1 MFRQWFRFVTSLLL
15 LAIAVAGVVSQDAV
29 QIHVPAAYPTISA
42 AIASAPAGADI
53 IVGEGKY
60 NEALL
65 IDRPLTLRP
74 ADEAEVVLS
83 AADQSPAIQIIGAE
97 NVMISGLTIIGGRYG
112 IDVFL
117 SEDVVIA
124 DNDISGSKTAGIRA
138 RMSSVFIR
146 DNTISNI
153 QPPYGR
159 GIYLANTMAWPQSA
173 ITGNTVRDIPLTGI
187 QTNLAGMVQIEN
199 NFVTNSGLR
208 GIAVTEMSH
217 ANVLGNIVADN
228 IGSGI
233 LVLDMS
239 MALVCDNSVS
249 ATGEDSE
256 RQNMREGNG
265 VTVDFHSEVILSEN
279 TIQGSAQ
286 NGISVLYG
294 SSAWLHDNVV
304 SDSADDS
311 VFVNNSET
319 HLGRACASPQGA

>member
-1 MFRQWFRFVTSLLL
+1 MFRQCIRFAIVVLL
-15 LAIAVAGVVSQDAV
+15 LATAAAAVAEDAI
-29 QIHVPAAYPTISA
+29 QIHVPADHPTISA
-42 AIASAPAGADI
+42 AIASAPAGAA
-53 IVGEGKY
+53 IVVAEGRY
-60 NEALL
+60 REALL

-97 NVMISGLTIIGGRYG
+97 NVTISGLTIIGGRYG

-117 SEDVVIA
+117 SEEVVIA
-124 DNDISGSKTAGIRA
+124 DNNISGSKTAGIRV
-138 RMSSVFIR
+138 RMSSVVIR
-146 DNTISNI
+146 DNTISDI

-159 GIYLANTMAWPQSA
+159 GIYLANTMAWPQSE

-199 NFVTNSGLR
+199 NIVTNSGLR
-208 GIAVTEMSH
+208 GIAVTEMSQ
-217 ANVLGNIVADN
+217 ANVVGNVVADN

-249 ATGEDSE
+249 ATRQDSE

-265 VTVDFHSEVILSEN
+265 VTIDFHSEAILSEN

-294 SSAWLHDNVV
+294 SSAWLHDNIVR
-304 SDSADDS
+304 DSADDS
-311 VFVNNSET
+311 VFVDSSET
-319 HLGRACASPQGA
+319 RLGQACASPQDA

>member
-1 MFRQWFRFVTSLLL
+1 MFRQCIKSAVMLLL
-15 LAIAVAGVVSQDAV
+15 YAIAAAVVVGQGEV
-29 QIHVPAAYPTISA
+29 LIHVPADYPTLSE
-42 AIASAPAGADI
+42 AIAAAPADAV
-53 IVGEGKY
+53 IVVAEGEY

-65 IDRPLTLRP
+65 IDRPLILRA

-83 AADQSPAIQIIGAE
+83 ATDQAPAITVISADD
-97 NVMISGLTIIGGRYG
+97 VTISGFTITGGRYG

-117 SEDVVIA
+117 SADVVIA
-124 DNDISGSKTAGIRA
+124 DNSISGSKTAGIRA

-146 DNTISNI
+146 DNTIFDI

-159 GIYLANTMAWPQSA
+159 GIYLANTMAWPESE

-187 QTNLAGMVQIEN
+187 QTNLVGMVQIAN
-199 NFVTNSGLR
+199 NTVTNSGLR

-217 ANVLGNIVADN
+217 ANVTGNLVSDN

-239 MALVCDNSVS
+239 MAQVCDNSVS
-249 ATGEDSE
+249 TTRQESE
-256 RQNMREGNG
+256 RPNMREGNG
-265 VTVDFHSEVILSEN
+265 VTIDFHSVVTLSEN

-294 SSAWLHDNVV
+294 SSAWLHDNII
-304 SDSADDS
+304 SDSADGA
-311 VFVNNSET
+311 VFVDNSVT
-319 HLGRACASPQGA
+319 HPGQACASP